1 MMHKTEA
8 GPTRWG
14 RMVFL
19 AAVVLGLGGCATA
32 SLTTGK
38 GPDDTGGH
46 QVSERRLQVVRV
58 ASQQIG
64 IPYRYGGSSRGGFD
78 CSGLVQYT
86 HRKIGIEVPRT
97 THSQWKQARTPVRD
111 YLMPGDLLFF
121 RMGTLKGRHV
131 GIYEGNGLFIHAP
144 SSGKRVSRS
153 SLDNPFWQRRLLG
166 AKSFL

>member
-1 MMHKTEA
+1 MHKTEA
-8 GPTRWG
+8 GPAGWG
-14 RMVFL
+14 LIVL
-19 AAVVLGLGGCATA
+19 LGAAVLGLGGCGTP

-38 GPDDTGGH
+38 GPTDTGGH
-46 QVSERRLQVVRV
+46 PVSAQRQQVVRV

-64 IPYRYGGSSRGGFD
+64 TPYRYGGNSRGGFD

-86 HRKIGIEVPRT
+86 HREIGIEVPRT
-97 THSQWKQARTPVRD
+97 TRSQWKQARTPERD
-111 YLMPGDLLFF
+111 YLVPGDLLFF
-121 RMGTLKGRHV
+121 RMGTLKDRHV

>member
-1 MMHKTEA
+1 MHKTEA
-8 GPTRWG
+8 GAAGWG
-14 RMVFL
+14 LIVFL
-19 AAVVLGLGGCATA
+19 GAVVFGVGGCATP
-32 SLTTGK
+32 SMTTGT
-38 GPDDTGGH
+38 GPGETGAAP
-46 QVSERRLQVVRV
+46 VSEQRRQVVRV

-64 IPYRYGGSSRGGFD
+64 TPYRYGGSSREGFD

-86 HRKIGIEVPRT
+86 HREIGIEVPRT
-97 THSQWKQARTPVRD
+97 TRSQWKQARTPERD

-121 RMGTLKGRHV
+121 RMGTLKDRHV

-153 SLDNPFWQRRLLG
+153 SLGNPFWQRRLLG